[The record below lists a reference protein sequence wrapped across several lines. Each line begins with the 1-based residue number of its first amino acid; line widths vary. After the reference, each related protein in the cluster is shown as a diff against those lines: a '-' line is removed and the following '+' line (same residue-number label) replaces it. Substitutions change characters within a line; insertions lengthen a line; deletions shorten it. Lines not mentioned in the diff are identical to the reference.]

1 MKAVK
6 KIQHM
11 YKFYFFIGLFRKG
24 GKQGK
29 EVSVLCLLYENELFT
44 GWKWE
49 FQKNLTWWMA
59 AFLNNIQCTFL
70 TT

>member
-1 MKAVK
+1 
-6 KIQHM
+6 M

-44 GWKWE
+44 GWRMGITKK
-49 FQKNLTWWMA
+49 FNMVDGCIFK
-59 AFLNNIQCTFL
+59 
-70 TT
+70 